1 MLLYLFQPIYS
12 HFVSKS
18 ILVDFLYK
26 SGAESIADLMSTIN
40 NSFGNF
46 IQPCFCHR
54 TLIDLTQNTHLLLSP
69 YISAVSPRITY
80 GVHPR

>member
-46 IQPCFCHR
+46 IQLRFCQR
-54 TLIDLTQNTHLLLSP
+54 ALIDLTHNAHPLLSP
-69 YISAVSPRITY
+69 FISAVSPRCTY
-80 GVHPR
+80 GVHPL